1 MQYVSPVREPLVT
14 SGKTYHDVTQD
25 ICYQVEAAPNIRWMG
40 ALGVALIGLAIFFYS
55 VYRTLWFGIG
65 EWGLNKTIGWAW
77 DITNF
82 VWWVGI
88 GHAGTLISAVLL
100 LFRQKWRSSI
110 NRAAEAMTI
119 FAVICA
125 AMFPVLHMGRP
136 WLAFY
141 VFPLQNTLG
150 SLWANFNSPLLW
162 DVFAI
167 STYFTVSLVFWYTGL
182 VPDFATIRDRAKG
195 KIAKVSYSLLSMGWT
210 GSAKHWSR
218 YETVSLILAGVST
231 PLVLSVHTIVSM
243 DFATSVVPGWHTTI
257 FPPYFVAGA
266 IFSGFAMVLTLML
279 ITRVVF
285 KLEDYITLEHI
296 ALMNKI
302 MMVTGSIVGVAY
314 ITEFFIAWYSQV
326 EYEQYCFI
334 NRATGPY
341 WWAYLSMMSCNV
353 LSPQFVWIRRIRYSI
368 TMTFILSIIVNIGM
382 WFERF
387 VIIVSSL
394 HRDYLPSSWAM
405 FSPTI
410 IDVGVYVGTIGL
422 FFTLFLLFAK
432 FFPVINMAEVKTI
445 LKYTVNDGPTYGGG
459 NNGSRTPA
467 GHHASPAPY
476 STPGVPASAPVNY
489 DKQND

>member
-1 MQYVSPVREPLVT
+1 
-14 SGKTYHDVTQD
+14 
-25 ICYQVEAAPNIRWMG
+25 MG
-40 ALGVALIGLAIFFYS
+40 ALSVALVLLGVFFYS
-55 VYRTLWFGIG
+55 VYRTLWYGIG

-302 MMVTGSIVGVAY
+302 MMTTGSIVGVAY

-353 LSPQFVWIRRIRYSI
+353 LSPQVVWIRRVRYSI

-405 FSPTI
+405 FSPTR

-445 LKYTVNDGPTYGGG
+445 LKYTVNDGPTYGGT
-459 NNGSRTPA
+459 NDGSQSA
-467 GHHASPAPY
+467 GRLASPAPY

-489 DKQND
+489 DKHD

>member
-1 MQYVSPVREPLVT
+1 MQHVSPIREPLVT
-14 SGKTYHDVTQD
+14 GGKTYHDITQD
-25 ICYQVEAAPNIRWMG
+25 ISRHVESKPNLRWAA
-40 ALGVALIGLAIFFYS
+40 ALAVSLFFLGIFIYS
-55 VYRTLWFGIG
+55 VYRTLWYGIG
-65 EWGLNKTIGWAW
+65 EWGLNKTVGWAW

-88 GHAGTLISAVLL
+88 GHAGTLISAILL

-136 WLAFY
+136 WLAY
-141 VFPLQNTLG
+141 WVLPLPNTFG

-167 STYFTVSLVFWYTGL
+167 STYFSVSLVFWYIGL

-195 KIAKVSYSLLSMGWT
+195 PIARTVYGMLSLGWV

-243 DFATSVVPGWHTTI
+243 DFATSVIPGWHTTI

-266 IFSGFAMVLTLML
+266 IFSGFAMVLTLMI
-279 ITRVVF
+279 ITRKTFV
-285 KLEDYITLEHI
+285 LEDYITLEHI
-296 ALMNKI
+296 ESMNKVI
-302 MMVTGSIVGVAY
+302 ILTGSIVGVAY
-314 ITEFFIAWYSQV
+314 ITEFFIAWYSGV
-326 EYEQYCFI
+326 EYEQYAFI

-341 WWAYLSMMSCNV
+341 WWAYWSMMTCNV
-353 LSPQFVWIRRIRYSI
+353 ITPQLFWFRSIRRSL
-368 TMTFILSIIVNIGM
+368 TATFIISIFVNIGM

-387 VIIVSSL
+387 LIIVSAY

-410 IDVGVYVGTIGL
+410 IDIGVYVGTLGL

-432 FFPVINMAEVKTI
+432 YFPVINMFEVKTI
-445 LKYTVNDGPTYGGG
+445 LKSSSGVIDNTH
-459 NNGSRTPA
+459 
-467 GHHASPAPY
+467 HHASMHATDPQDINHPKH
-476 STPGVPASAPVNY
+476 
-489 DKQND
+489 D